1 MSDIVVAVRDLA
13 QFCYR
18 GGDIDHRFTPS
29 PTGVEG
35 TRGHQQVYRRRPP
48 SYQPEY
54 PLIYRQLIGGQNL
67 LLRGRA
73 DGYDPEQNLV
83 EEIKT
88 CRVPFTH
95 IPQSLSQLHLAQAR
109 LYAAMLAMELDLEQ
123 VAVRLTWF
131 NIDSA
136 EERALSQLYTRDE
149 LDTFL
154 QASLQRL
161 VSWLVT
167 LAELRRDRD
176 QSARALAFPHGEFR
190 PGQREMAELVYKC
203 LDQGGQLLLEAPT
216 GIGKTA
222 AVLFPALKALVTN
235 KHEAVVFVTA
245 RTVGRRTAEQT
256 LIGFRAA
263 GYRGGF
269 LSLSARDDV
278 CLSPG
283 KACHGEDCPYARGY
297 YDKLPTALAAAVDV
311 AALNQEAL
319 MDLGREHGVCPH
331 QLAFDLVPWSD
342 LIIADQHYLYGLTA
356 GLASQCMDDPRRWT
370 VLLDEAHNL
379 PGRARGMYRAELA
392 KASLMEALKASPQPL
407 RRKLEKV
414 NRALLALQ
422 KEDWDETAFDSREQ
436 VPSALSTALQQ
447 FCSRVAELLADQP
460 RLLQQSP
467 GVRDWY
473 FAVLQFQRV
482 AENWGDEFRF
492 EMQRGTGQQSLSVV
506 LNCLDPARLLSER
519 QQRHHAVIAFSATL
533 SPAQWCREALGLA
546 PEAVCSRHSS
556 PFAPS
561 QLQVFLATDI
571 DTRFRERAAS
581 LASLVA
587 RLRLW
592 LQREPGN
599 CLVYFPSYRYMQDA
613 LAGLESSGGYP
624 PQRHCWVQVPDQ
636 GRDAREELLQL
647 LARRRDVVA
656 FCILGGVFGEGVD
669 LPGEQLASVVVV
681 GVGLPQFNRDAERQ
695 RAWHERRQGDGFA
708 HVYLYP
714 AMQKVDQALG
724 RVIRRDSDRGRALL
738 IDSRYNE
745 SRYRNLLPPWWTY
758 TPWPVEQE

>member
-1 MSDIVVAVRDLA
+1 MGEIVVAVRDLA

-35 TRGHQQVYRRRPP
+35 TLGHQQVYRRRPP

-54 PLIYRQLIGGQNL
+54 SLVHRQLIAGQNL

-73 DGYDPEQNLV
+73 DGYDPEQNLL

-88 CRVPFTH
+88 CRVAFAR
-95 IPQSLSQLHLAQAR
+95 IPPKLSQLHLAQAR
-109 LYAAMLAMELDLEQ
+109 LYAAMLAKTLNLDR

-131 NIDSA
+131 NIDSG
-136 EERALSQLYTRDE
+136 EERALSQAYSRDE
-149 LDTFL
+149 LDEFL
-154 QASLQRL
+154 QVSLQRL
-161 VSWLVT
+161 VSWLT
-167 LAELRRDRD
+167 SLAERRLARD
-176 QSARALAFPHGEFR
+176 DSARALAFPHGRFR

-256 LIGFRAA
+256 LIEFRER

-269 LSLSARDDV
+269 LSLSAREDV

-283 KACHGEDCPYARGY
+283 KACHGDDCPYARGY
-297 YDKLPTALAAAVDV
+297 YDKLPAALTAAVDV

-319 MDLGREHGVCPH
+319 MELGREHGVCPH
-331 QLAFDLVPWSD
+331 QLAFDLVPWID
-342 LIIADQHYLYGLTA
+342 LVIADQHYVYGLTSS
-356 GLASQCMDDPRRWT
+356 LASLSADDPRRWT

-392 KASLMEALKASPQPL
+392 KASLMTALKATSQPL
-407 RRKLEKV
+407 RRGLEKV
-414 NRALLALQ
+414 NRVLLALQ
-422 KEDWDETAFDSREQ
+422 KEDWDEAGFDSRKQ
-436 VPSALSTALQQ
+436 VPAALSTALLQ
-447 FCSRVAELLADQP
+447 FCSQVAERLAEQP
-460 RLLQQSP
+460 RLLQQNP
-467 GVRDWY
+467 ALRDFY

-482 AENWGDEFRF
+482 ADIWGDEFRF
-492 EMQRGTGQQSLSVV
+492 EMARGTGRQGLSVV

-519 QQRHHAVIAFSATL
+519 QRRHHAVVAFSATL
-533 SPAQWCREALGLA
+533 SPPEWCRQSLGLGSR
-546 PEAVCSRHSS
+546 AVCSRQTS
-556 PFAPS
+556 PFAAS

-571 DTRFRERAAS
+571 DTRFRQRAAS

-599 CLVYFPSYRYMQDA
+599 CLVYFPSYRYLEDA
-613 LAGLESSGGYP
+613 LNLLDASGGRP
-624 PQRHCWVQVPDQ
+624 AERHCWVQSPRQ
-636 GRDAREELLQL
+636 GREARGELLDL
-647 LARRRDVVA
+647 LEQRRDVVA
-656 FCILGGVFGEGVD
+656 FCILGGIFGEGVD
-669 LPGEQLASVVVV
+669 LPGDQLATVVVV

-695 RAWHERRQGDGFA
+695 RAWHDQRQTDGFA

-745 SRYRNLLPPWWTY
+745 SSYRNLLPPWWTY
-758 TPWPVEQE
+758 TPWVEGSE